1 MVIKIEEN
9 NDIFYAGGDAV
20 VHLAKP
26 KHKKYSKAFVWG
38 HSFSMYVSYDRF
50 LNPPSSV
57 RNCAHF
63 GRHHLHSPNCVRT

>member
-1 MVIKIEEN
+1 MIIKIEEN

-38 HSFSMYVSYDRF
+38 HSFSM
-50 LNPPSSV
+50 
-57 RNCAHF
+57 
-63 GRHHLHSPNCVRT
+63 